1 MLLLLLLLFLI
12 KKFQAIRG
20 SQLPYMSMCLK
31 VVEFLQVG
39 NEGYHTHL
47 MWKRCVSIAI
57 CILVTNLKCSR
68 ETNQM

>member
-1 MLLLLLLLFLI
+1 LLLLLLFLI

-39 NEGYHTHL
+39 NEGYPTHL
-47 MWKRCVSIAI
+47 MWQRCVSRCVSIAI
-57 CILVTNLKCSR
+57 CLVGN
-68 ETNQM
+68 